1 MKMKKL
7 SFLFILLGLV
17 VATSCNA
24 QSDSKNQTK
33 YTAEGKVEV
42 YYFHFTGRC
51 VTCKTVEAEAK
62 TNVETIYAEQFKSE
76 KISFQAI
83 NLDDESSK
91 AIAQKLGVTGQTLL
105 IVGGTQ
111 KINITNDGF
120 MYARKNP
127 DKFKQ
132 IMKEKIDKL
141 L

>member
-1 MKMKKL
+1 MKNFK
-7 SFLFILLGLV
+7 FLMIMLV
-17 VATSCNA
+17 VVIVPSCNA
-24 QSDSKNQTK
+24 KSDSKNQTK
-33 YTAEGKVEV
+33 YTAGGKVEV

-62 TNVETIYAEQFKSE
+62 TNVETIYAEQFKSG

-83 NLDDESSK
+83 NLDDDSSK
-91 AIAQKLGVTGQTLL
+91 AIAEKLGVAGQTLL

-127 DKFKQ
+127 DKFKR
-132 IMKEKIDKL
+132 IMKENIDKL

>member
-7 SFLFILLGLV
+7 SYLFMILGVV

-33 YTAEGKVEV
+33 YTTEGKVEV

-62 TNVETIYAEQFKSE
+62 TNVETIYAEQFKSG

-91 AIAQKLGVTGQTLL
+91 AIAEKLGVTGQTLL

>member
-1 MKMKKL
+1 M
-7 SFLFILLGLV
+7 
-17 VATSCNA
+17 
-24 QSDSKNQTK
+24 
-33 YTAEGKVEV
+33 
-42 YYFHFTGRC
+42 
-51 VTCKTVEAEAK
+51 EAEAK
-62 TNVETIYAEQFKSE
+62 TNVETIYAEQFKSG

-91 AIAQKLGVTGQTLL
+91 AIAEKLGVTGQTLL

>member
-1 MKMKKL
+1 MKKL
-7 SFLFILLGLV
+7 SFLLMLLGLV

-24 QSDSKNQTK
+24 QSDSKNKTT
-33 YTAEGKVEV
+33 YNTGGKVEV

-51 VTCKTVEAEAK
+51 VTCKTLEAEAK
-62 TNVETIYAEQFKSE
+62 TNVETIYAEQFKSG

-91 AIAQKLGVTGQTLL
+91 AIAEKLGVTGQTLL